1 MDLKTAILI
10 GPSGCGK
17 GTQAKMLVEHLEQH
31 DTEHPVRYLQTGEN
45 FRKFMEGDSYVQ
57 RRIKEAL
64 SEGKLAPGFLP
75 IYIWS
80 QLFIDNITGD
90 DHLVCDGF
98 PRRAEESPILH
109 SAFEFL
115 GREKPT
121 VILFEVD
128 DDVLIERLV
137 NGRKRFDDTPEGVA
151 ERLRFFRKDVSLA
164 IKFFEEHPYY
174 NVVRINGNQTPEE
187 VHQDILK
194 ALDIG

>member
-174 NVVRINGNQTPEE
+174 NVVRINGANQW
-187 VHQDILK
+187 
-194 ALDIG
+194 